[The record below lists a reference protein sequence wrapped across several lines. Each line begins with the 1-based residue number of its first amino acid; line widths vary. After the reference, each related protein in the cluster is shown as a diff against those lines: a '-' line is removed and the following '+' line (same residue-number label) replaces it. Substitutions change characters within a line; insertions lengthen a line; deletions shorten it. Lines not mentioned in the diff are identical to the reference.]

1 MLWIGIHLP
10 ALSLESFMATLA
22 PERPDEEQA
31 VDDLDEIDL
40 VGPVA
45 LIERHRI
52 VAVNAAARECGVRPG
67 QKRAT
72 ALALAP
78 HTRLGEADPARD
90 DAALMAVA
98 HVAMGFTPAVALGGD
113 HVVLAE
119 VQASLRC
126 FGGLPRLLQRL
137 QIGRAHV

>member
-10 ALSLESFMATLA
+10 ALSLESFIATLA
-22 PERPDEEQA
+22 LEPPGDEQ
-31 VDDLDEIDL
+31 VDHELDEIDL

-45 LIERHRI
+45 LIELHRI
-52 VAVNAAARECGVRPG
+52 VAANAAARECGVRPG

-78 HTRLGEADPARD
+78 HARLGEADPARD
-90 DAALMAVA
+90 AAALMAVA
-98 HVAMGFTPAVALGGD
+98 HVLMGFTPAVSCGGD

-119 VQASLRC
+119 VQASLRY
-126 FGGLPRLLQRL
+126 FG
-137 QIGRAHV
+137 

>member
-1 MLWIGIHLP
+1 MLWIGVPLP
-10 ALSLESFMATLA
+10 ALSLESFVATLA
-22 PERPDEEQA
+22 PELPSEAQV
-31 VDDLDEIDL
+31 VDDPDGIDL

-45 LIERHRI
+45 LLERHRI
-52 VAVNAAARECGVRPG
+52 VAANAAARDCGVPVG

-90 DAALMAVA
+90 EAALMAVA
-98 HVAMGFTPAVALGGD
+98 HVLMGFTPVVSLAGD

-119 VQASLRC
+119 V
-126 FGGLPRLLQRL
+126 
-137 QIGRAHV
+137 